1 MISEGKHKAS
11 RTVAAGAVAATMLL
25 AALSLW
31 SVIPLVWLWIGSQFA
46 NSQFPSIGPYLI
58 VLFGAILSIL
68 LVSWILG
75 RLNEL
80 YIQLTG
86 TRDVGPMRMGWMKS
100 LRDSEK
106 TGDPPSLIEVVIIG
120 SVVIAF
126 ISFIAWFFIAAG
138 SPLPSQ

>member
-1 MISEGKHKAS
+1 MIPEGKHKVS
-11 RTVAAGAVAATMLL
+11 RTLAAGVVAAVMLM

-31 SVIPLVWLWIGSQFA
+31 SVIPLVWLWIGSQFSD
-46 NSQFPSIGPYLI
+46 SQFPSLGPYLI
-58 VLFGAILSIL
+58 VFFGAVASIL
-68 LVSWILG
+68 LVAWILG

-80 YIQLTG
+80 YIRLTG
-86 TRDVGPMRMGWMKS
+86 SRDVGPIRMGWMKS

-126 ISFIAWFFIAAG
+126 IAFIAWFFVLAG
-138 SPLPSQ
+138 SPLPN

>member
-1 MISEGKHKAS
+1 MISESKHKAS
-11 RTVAAGAVAATMLL
+11 RTFAAGVVAATMLI

-58 VLFGAILSIL
+58 VLFGAIISIL
-68 LVSWILG
+68 LVAWILG
-75 RLNEL
+75 RLNEV

-126 ISFIAWFFIAAG
+126 IAFIAWFFIAAG

>member
-58 VLFGAILSIL
+58 VLFGAIISIL
-68 LVSWILG
+68 LVAWVLG

-126 ISFIAWFFIAAG
+126 IAFVAWFFIAAG

>member
-1 MISEGKHKAS
+1 MNPEGKHKVS
-11 RTVAAGAVAATMLL
+11 RNVAAGAVAGVMLL

-58 VLFGAILSIL
+58 VLFGAIGSIL
-68 LVSWILG
+68 VVAWILG
-75 RLNEL
+75 RLNEV
-80 YIQLTG
+80 YIRLTG
-86 TRDVGPMRMGWMKS
+86 GRDVGPIRMGWMKS

-126 ISFIAWFFIAAG
+126 FAFIAWFFIAAG
-138 SPLPSQ
+138 SPLPNG